1 MFELRRAWF
10 LVLFILFS
18 CSLYAQDYPERI
30 DLPKPL
36 KERSY
41 PKRIISLGPATTDV
55 LYLLDAEDRI
65 IANTVYCKAPQGK
78 PEKEKIGTVIKV
90 NLEKIIKL
98 KPDLV
103 LATSLTD
110 KQQLKI
116 MKGLRIKVIEI
127 PLAGNFNEICK
138 NFLQVG
144 QLIGKGMN
152 AEEIIKESEAKID
165 SIRKQTAGLSKQKA
179 LVQIGAQPLFVA
191 TKEYF
196 INDFIGWAGGINIA
210 ADLKSGLYSREEALK
225 QDPDVIIISTM
236 GSMIGEEEKKEW
248 QRFKSMKA
256 VKNNRIYVVES
267 EKLCAPTPKSFVDTL
282 KEISIFLHPET
293 KFKFTNE

>member
-1 MFELRRAWF
+1 MLELHRAWF

-18 CSLYAQDYPERI
+18 GCLYAQDYPEG
-30 DLPKPL
+30 P
-36 KERSY
+36 Y
-41 PKRIISLGPATTDV
+41 PKRVISLGPATTDA
-55 LYLLDAEDRI
+55 LYLLDADDRL

-90 NLEKIIKL
+90 NLEKIIVL

-116 MKGLRIKVIEI
+116 MKGLGLKVIEI
-127 PLAGNFNEICK
+127 PLSGNFNEICN

-144 QLIGKGMN
+144 RLIGKERG
-152 AEEIIKESEAKID
+152 AEEIIKESESKID
-165 SIRKQTAGLSKQKA
+165 SIRKQAAGLTKQKA

-196 INDFIGWAGGINIA
+196 INDFIGLAGGINIA

-236 GSMIGEEEKKEW
+236 GSMSGEEEKKEW

-256 VKNNRIYVVES
+256 VTNNRIYIVES

-282 KEISIFLHPET
+282 KEITVFLHPE
-293 KFKFTNE
+293 KEFKFIND